1 MKQYLLLLKSGDF
14 NKSGNTWTSNA
25 INLYKNDSF
34 TNYSYVR
41 SRYGLNTIGD
51 NIYVGLEYTSPSYT
65 AELATPLSNSALYVT
80 DIGEIVYEQATPS
93 VLRFVDTTSKIDVL
107 AYRHVFTNL
116 PGTEVPTF
124 NLQMHESDSADG
136 PWLKSV
142 LSFDSNIIFIRDC
155 KPWIKIELEI
165 FTETLNT
172 NDLGLLFYLEVG
184 VHDPVPAI
192 ASEHARNILKRF
204 PTWTDMFADSEN
216 PATPSLFVP
225 SSTAGKFLTALV
237 QETLD
242 NFDNE
247 LNLYDINHYI
257 SSADENML
265 AWAYVSYDVPVN
277 ILKVTGDDVPLVQMD
292 SLASFYRCQ
301 STDYVY
307 YYSQANKQII
317 SMREFS
323 SLKINDTEYNQQP
336 LHVPNNF
343 DEFGARVGLPRL
355 LLESNSRYKKRI
367 LDVSLN
373 YPAAHTDGFKRTVRR
388 ELDIWKA
395 YGLEP
400 DSDYLGAT
408 PDVIE
413 ISDMEKSTPWF
424 TPSGKPLKPF
434 VDLIESINERY
445 PSNIGY
451 VRWEEG
457 YWDYGGMDGEGIS
470 YIPAI
475 YDVDTSSSPQY
486 YQSGVGDYADA
497 KLILEA
503 EEKATTSF
511 SGYVSISGIYED
523 GIEEVYAPIKVD
535 YSWYLSYLKRV
546 PDYAA
551 GMTLQS
557 WDQRGSDIDGEVAGD
572 QSGYSVSL
580 SSDGTIL
587 AIGGIFNDGS
597 GSNAGH
603 VRVYVWNGT
612 SWNQRGSDIDGEVAG
627 DTSGYS
633 VSLSSDGTILA
644 IGATGNDGSG
654 SNAGHVRVYVWNGTS
669 WNQRGSDIDGE
680 AAGDLSGYSVSLSSD
695 GTILAIGGIFNEG
708 SGSSAGHVR
717 VYRNTSSRIGV
728 GLTYEIGV
736 KAHANYAT
744 PSTFYSNLNYLNR
757 DDFYVG
763 NRFSENHPSSPEF
776 NLIKI
781 FNDDGYTV
789 STLQFKDKIY
799 NNLYYNAS
807 SSPSVNTIN
816 FDDVDSVKIVFSN
829 GGWNYVTQTY
839 DKSLATANY
848 RGGFSKSTPS
858 TTYYTNPSYMQQVEL
873 ASPSNY
879 TYTDA
884 NIRIGSTVYETKL
897 ASFNTQTITSSFFLN
912 ESNNLTASGTQNY
925 SMHIDDLV
933 DRLILPP
940 QATPQYLYIDN
951 IKPIGLTY
959 FNETSI
965 INTLHGGAAINPDDN
980 ERYLVPSSPNI
991 IYKTYNSSNAEIASP
1006 DYFDSATINYYA
1018 TPSYLTFES
1027 ASNNF
1032 YPIYFTKYSP
1042 FTSETTPQIFSGY
1055 IDSLDNVYESS
1066 EAADNL
1072 FFNSDDFLK
1081 RIYLSKDSFG
1091 LNSEINYI
1099 IKDIQLIS
1107 DTQYI
1112 EPYVSDKNSSITNIN
1127 NAFSNNEDIDID
1139 VRIARDI
1146 QEVVQNN
1153 PAIHTGWLYLNQ
1165 DEYYIYSNPITDSAT
1180 GRFFSLPISRY
1191 PRSGS
1196 PIIVKV
1202 GEEEYRNILFED
1214 AATPGN
1220 ILFSNTEEIYGNVSN
1235 TIYLAYQN
1243 VENISVTDSYTGV
1256 VLFDNLSTST
1266 NELNCFSAATPSVY
1280 GRKYNV
1286 SYDVRNAWYVDK
1298 NVYNPNT
1305 EIFSS
1310 SVYFS
1315 STPNTD
1321 QVYSVTYESSLND
1334 NSHSIDLSLLPSLN
1348 PLDEGFVYISKTDY
1362 NFASAKAVLSP
1373 GNISNLQDD
1382 LMYLTIVSYDENN
1395 NFKPG
1400 QTFHVYGDIVSATP
1414 AYVTTNDNG
1423 IAKTIIRYSY
1433 TGEEKYQSSNVFI
1446 SGIGSA
1452 TPYGNVNSQTQ
1463 GYVTFVPFDINIADS
1478 EILRLKAAPSSL
1490 IINAGSDQSVSIVGQ
1505 VLWNNQPWG
1514 KILRVS
1520 WNKART
1526 LKDLFA
1532 ATPDYTA
1539 YTSSDGKL
1547 EIASVATA
1555 QDSATPGYWFARVN
1569 IADEDYAK
1577 TILLAD
1583 QEINAGQNVTISGDV
1598 IYWYES
1604 YDTVQ
1609 YDQELSPPLP
1619 NIYTSNKQEKSD
1631 IIATPNFVYKHNDS
1645 NTIIYNSAT
1654 PNWTPPRW
1662 VPLRKYDQYQM
1673 GIFGSTPNH
1682 IADYELV
1689 HPDHE
1694 EQ

>member
-14 NKSGNTWTSNA
+14 NKSGNIWTSNA
-25 INLYKNDSF
+25 VNLYKNNSF

-41 SRYGLNTIGD
+41 SRYGLNAIGD
-51 NIYVGLEYTSPSYT
+51 NTYVGLEYTSPSYT
-65 AELATPLSNSALYVT
+65 AELSTPLSNNALYVT
-80 DIGEIVYEQATPS
+80 DVGEIVYEQATPS
-93 VLRFVDTTSKIDVL
+93 ILRFVDTTSKIDVL
-107 AYRHVFTNL
+107 AYKHAFTNL

-124 NLQMHESDSADG
+124 NLQMYESDSENG
-136 PWLKSV
+136 PWLKSI
-142 LSFDSNIIFIRDC
+142 LSFDSNVIFIRDC

-172 NDLGLLFYLEVG
+172 SDLGLLFYLEIG
-184 VHDPVPAI
+184 IHDPVPPV

-277 ILKVTGDDVPLVQMD
+277 ILKVLGDDIPLIQVD
-292 SLASFYRCQ
+292 SLASFHRSQ
-301 STDYVY
+301 PTDYVY

-317 SMREFS
+317 CMREFS
-323 SLKINDTEYNQQP
+323 VLKINDIQYDQHP

-355 LLESNSRYKKRI
+355 LLESNARYKKRI

-373 YPAAHTDGFKRTVRR
+373 YPAAHIDGFKRTVRR

-400 DSDYLGAT
+400 DSNYLGAT

-434 VDLIESINERY
+434 IDLIESINEKY

-470 YIPAI
+470 SIPAI
-475 YDVDTSSSPQY
+475 YDVETSASPQY

-511 SGYVSISGIYED
+511 SGYASISGVYAD

-535 YSWYLSYLKRV
+535 YSWYVSYLKRV

-551 GMTLQS
+551 G
-557 WDQRGSDIDGEVAGD
+557 RRK
-572 QSGYSVSL
+572 SGVTQ
-580 SSDGTIL
+580 D
-587 AIGGIFNDGS
+587 
-597 GSNAGH
+597 
-603 VRVYVWNGT
+603 V
-612 SWNQRGSDIDGEVAG
+612 
-627 DTSGYS
+627 
-633 VSLSSDGTILA
+633 
-644 IGATGNDGSG
+644 
-654 SNAGHVRVYVWNGTS
+654 
-669 WNQRGSDIDGE
+669 
-680 AAGDLSGYSVSLSSD
+680 
-695 GTILAIGGIFNEG
+695 
-708 SGSSAGHVR
+708 
-717 VYRNTSSRIGV
+717 GV
-728 GLTYEIGV
+728 GLTYELSM
-736 KAHANYAT
+736 ATHNFYAT
-744 PSTFYSNLNYLNR
+744 PSTFYVNLNYLDR

-763 NRFSENHPSSPEF
+763 NRLPENHPASPEY
-776 NLIKI
+776 NLIRI
-781 FNDDGYTV
+781 FNDDGYTL
-789 STLQFKDKIY
+789 SDLQFKDKIY
-799 NNLYYNAS
+799 NNIYYNAS

-816 FDDVDSVKIVFSN
+816 FDDVSSVKIVFSN
-829 GGWNYVTQTY
+829 GGWNHVTQTY

-848 RGGFSKSTPS
+848 RVAFSKSTPN
-858 TTYYTNPSYMQQVEL
+858 TIYYTDPSYMQSAQL
-873 ASPSNY
+873 ASPSQFSYN
-879 TYTDA
+879 DA
-884 NIRIGSTVYETKL
+884 NIRIGSTVYQTKVQK
-897 ASFNTQTITSSFFLN
+897 FDTQTITSSFFLN
-912 ESNNLTASGTQNY
+912 ENNNLTQSGTQNY
-925 SMHIDDLV
+925 SMYIDDLV
-933 DRLILPP
+933 DRIILPP
-940 QATPQYLYIDN
+940 QSTPQYIYINN
-951 IKPIGLTY
+951 IKPLGLTY
-959 FNETSI
+959 FNGD
-965 INTLHGGAAINPDDN
+965 TLISDIHGGAVINPDDN

-991 IYKTYNSSNAEIASP
+991 TYKTYNSSGVEIASP

-1018 TPSYLTFES
+1018 TPSYLSFES

-1032 YPIYFTKYSP
+1032 YPIYFTKYAS
-1042 FTSETTPQIFSGY
+1042 FTSQTTPQIFSGY
-1055 IDSLDNVYESS
+1055 IDSLDNVYENS
-1066 EAADNL
+1066 EAANNQ

-1091 LNSEINYI
+1091 LDPQIDYI
-1099 IKDIQLIS
+1099 IKDAQLIS

-1112 EPYVSDKNSSITNIN
+1112 EPYVNDKNSLIIELN
-1127 NAFSNNEDIDID
+1127 NAFLNNENANVD

-1153 PAIHTGWLYLNQ
+1153 PAIHTGWLYLNK
-1165 DEYYIYSNPITDSAT
+1165 DEYYVYSNPVTDSAT
-1180 GRFFSLPISRY
+1180 GRFFSLPISGY

-1196 PIIVKV
+1196 PIIVTV
-1202 GEEEYRNILFED
+1202 GEEQYRNILFED
-1214 AATPGN
+1214 VATPGN
-1220 ILFSNTEEIYGNVSN
+1220 VVFSNTEDIYGNVSN
-1235 TIYLAYQN
+1235 FIYLAYQN
-1243 VENISVTDSYTGV
+1243 AENISVTDSYTGV
-1256 VLFDNLSTST
+1256 VLFENLSTST
-1266 NELNCFSAATPSVY
+1266 NELHCFSDATPSVY
-1280 GRKYNV
+1280 GRKYTVN
-1286 SYDVRNAWYVDK
+1286 YDVKNAWYVDK
-1298 NVYNPNT
+1298 NVYNQNT
-1305 EIFSS
+1305 ESYSS
-1310 SVYFS
+1310 SIYFS

-1321 QVYSVTYESSLND
+1321 KVYSITYESSLND
-1334 NSHSIDLSLLPSLN
+1334 NTHPIDLSLVPSSN
-1348 PLDEGFVYISKTDY
+1348 PIDEGFVYVSKTDY
-1362 NFASAKAVLSP
+1362 PFASAKAILSP
-1373 GNISNLQDD
+1373 TSISNSQDD
-1382 LMYLTIVSYDENN
+1382 LMYLTIISYDQNN

-1400 QTFHVYGDIVSATP
+1400 QTFHVYGDIISATP

-1433 TGEEKYQSSNVFI
+1433 NGSENYESSNLFV

-1452 TPYGNVNSQTQ
+1452 TPNGGINSETQ
-1463 GYVTFVPFDINIADS
+1463 GYVASVPFNVNISDP

-1490 IINAGSDQSVSIVGQ
+1490 IINAGSDQSISLVGQ
-1505 VLWNNQPWG
+1505 VLWKNQPWG

-1547 EIASVATA
+1547 EIANIATA

-1569 IADEDYAK
+1569 IADEAGAK
-1577 TILLAD
+1577 NILLTD
-1583 QEINAGQNVTISGDV
+1583 QEINAGQDVTISGDV
-1598 IYWYES
+1598 VYWYES
-1604 YDTVQ
+1604 YDTIQ
-1609 YDQELSPPLP
+1609 YDQELNPPLP
-1619 NIYTSNKQEKSD
+1619 NIYTLNKQENSE
-1631 IIATPNFVYKHNDS
+1631 IIATPNFVYKHSDS
-1645 NTIIYNSAT
+1645 NTIVYNSAT

-1682 IADYELV
+1682 ISDYELI

>member
-1 MKQYLLLLKSGDF
+1 MKQYLLLLKSADF

-25 INLYKNDSF
+25 INLYKNSSF

-41 SRYGLNTIGD
+41 SRYGLNAIGD
-51 NIYVGLEYTSPSYT
+51 NTYVGLEYTSPSYT
-65 AELATPLSNSALYVT
+65 SEIATPLSNNALYVT
-80 DIGEIVYEQATPS
+80 DAGEIVYEQATPS
-93 VLRFVDTTSKIDVL
+93 LLRFVDTTSKIDVL
-107 AYRHVFTNL
+107 AYRHAFTNL

-124 NLQMHESDSADG
+124 NLQMYESDSQNG

-142 LSFDSNIIFIRDC
+142 LSFDSNVIFIRDC

-172 NDLGLLFYLEVG
+172 SDLGLLFYLEIG
-184 VHDPVPAI
+184 IHDPISPV

-237 QETLD
+237 QENLD

-277 ILKVTGDDVPLVQMD
+277 ILKVTGDDIPLIQMD

-323 SLKINDTEYNQQP
+323 SLKINDTVHDQYP

-355 LLESNSRYKKRI
+355 LLESNARYKKRI
-367 LDVSLN
+367 LDVALN
-373 YPAAHTDGFKRTVRR
+373 YPAAHIEGFKRTVRR

-400 DSDYLGAT
+400 DSNYLGAT

-413 ISDMEKSTPWF
+413 ISDMEKTTPWF

-434 VDLIESINERY
+434 VDLIESINEKY

-470 YIPAI
+470 SIPAI
-475 YDVDTSSSPQY
+475 YDTQTSSSPQY
-486 YQSGVGDYADA
+486 YQFGVGDYADA
-497 KLILEA
+497 KLMLEA

-511 SGYVSISGIYED
+511 SGYVSISGVYED

-546 PDYAA
+546 PDYMA
-551 GMTLQS
+551 G
-557 WDQRGSDIDGEVAGD
+557 RRK
-572 QSGYSVSL
+572 SGITQDV
-580 SSDGTIL
+580 
-587 AIGGIFNDGS
+587 
-597 GSNAGH
+597 
-603 VRVYVWNGT
+603 
-612 SWNQRGSDIDGEVAG
+612 
-627 DTSGYS
+627 
-633 VSLSSDGTILA
+633 
-644 IGATGNDGSG
+644 
-654 SNAGHVRVYVWNGTS
+654 
-669 WNQRGSDIDGE
+669 
-680 AAGDLSGYSVSLSSD
+680 
-695 GTILAIGGIFNEG
+695 
-708 SGSSAGHVR
+708 
-717 VYRNTSSRIGV
+717 GV
-728 GLTYEIGV
+728 GLTYEISM
-736 KAHANYAT
+736 ATHNFYAT
-744 PSTFYSNLNYLNR
+744 PSTFYVNLNYLTR

-763 NRFSENHPSSPEF
+763 NRFPQNHPSSPEF

-829 GGWNYVTQTY
+829 GGWNYVTQAY

-848 RGGFSKSTPS
+848 RAAFSKSTPS
-858 TTYYTNPSYMQQVEL
+858 TTYYTEPYYMQQAQL
-873 ASPSNY
+873 ASPTHF
-879 TYTDA
+879 TYRDA
-884 NIRIGSTVYETKL
+884 NIRIGSTVYSTKVEN
-897 ASFNTQTITSSFFLN
+897 FNTQTITSSFFLN
-912 ESNNLTASGTQNY
+912 ENNNLTQSGTQNY
-925 SMHIDDLV
+925 TMQINSLV

-940 QATPQYLYIDN
+940 EATPQYLYIDN
-951 IKPIGLTY
+951 VKPIGLTY
-959 FNETSI
+959 FNGDTLTSDI
-965 INTLHGGAAINPDDN
+965 YGGAVINPDDN

-991 IYKTYNSSNAEIASP
+991 TYKSYNSSGAEIASP

-1032 YPIYFTKYSP
+1032 YPIYFTKYSS
-1042 FTSETTPQIFSGY
+1042 FTSQTTPQIFSGY
-1055 IDSLDNVYESS
+1055 IDSLDNVYENS
-1066 EAADNL
+1066 EAAENL

-1091 LNSEINYI
+1091 LNSETSYI
-1099 IKDIQLIS
+1099 VKDVQLIS

-1112 EPYVSDKNSSITNIN
+1112 EPYVNDKNSLIIDIN
-1127 NAFSNNEDIDID
+1127 NAFSDNLNID
-1139 VRIARDI
+1139 VDVRVARDV
-1146 QEVVQNN
+1146 QQVVQNN
-1153 PAIHTGWLYLNQ
+1153 PAIHTGWLYLNEN
-1165 DEYYIYSNPITDSAT
+1165 EYYVYSNPVTDSAT
-1180 GRFFSLPISRY
+1180 GRFFSLPISKY
-1191 PRSGS
+1191 PRSGA
-1196 PIIVKV
+1196 PIIVSV
-1202 GEEEYRNILFED
+1202 GEEQYRNILFED

-1220 ILFSNTEEIYGNVSN
+1220 IVFNNTEEVYGNISN
-1235 TIYLAYQN
+1235 SIYLAYEN
-1243 VENISVTDSYTGV
+1243 AENISVTDSYTGV
-1256 VLFDNLSTST
+1256 KLFDNLSTST
-1266 NELNCFSAATPSVY
+1266 NELHCFSAATPAVY

-1286 SYDVRNAWYVDK
+1286 NYDVRNAWYVDK
-1298 NVYNPNT
+1298 NIYNQNT
-1305 EIFSS
+1305 ESYNSS
-1310 SVYFS
+1310 IYFS

-1321 QVYSVTYESSLND
+1321 QVYSITYETSLND
-1334 NSHSIDLSLLPSLN
+1334 NTHSIDLSLLPSLN
-1348 PLDEGFVYISKTDY
+1348 PIDEGFVYISKADY
-1362 NFASAKAVLSP
+1362 QFANAKAILSP
-1373 GNISNLQDD
+1373 ANISNLQDD
-1382 LMYLTIVSYDENN
+1382 LMYLTIISYDENN

-1423 IAKTIIRYSY
+1423 IGKTVIRYSY
-1433 TGEEKYQSSNVFI
+1433 TGTENVESSNLFV

-1452 TPYGNVNSQTQ
+1452 TPYGAVNSQTQ
-1463 GYVTFVPFDINIADS
+1463 GYITSVPFNVNISDP

-1490 IINAGSDQSVSIVGQ
+1490 IINAGSDQSISIVGQ

-1539 YTSSDGKL
+1539 YTSLDGKL
-1547 EIASVATA
+1547 EIPNVATA
-1555 QDSATPGYWFARVN
+1555 QDAATPGYWFARVN
-1569 IADEDYAK
+1569 LADEQGAK
-1577 TILLAD
+1577 DILLAD
-1583 QEINAGQNVTISGDV
+1583 QEINAGQDVTISGDV

-1619 NIYTSNKQEKSD
+1619 NIYTLNKQTNSE
-1631 IIATPNFVYKHNDS
+1631 IIATPNFVYKHSDS
-1645 NTIIYNSAT
+1645 NTIVYNSAT
-1654 PNWTPPRW
+1654 PNWAPPRW

-1682 IADYELV
+1682 ISDYELV